1 MPLASDCLLR
11 DGLAA
16 LAQLLPQGYSMVKS
30 GLNKRD
36 VPADAWL
43 VIRNPAKRSITC
55 LVLARRRVETR
66 DLGILAASVA
76 KAPNPALLLST
87 YLAPAVKE
95 RLRGFGIGF
104 VDLTGNALI
113 EWKDIGLSLHRE
125 SAAGAGAGNERA
137 VRSLCGE
144 MAGRVAR
151 VLIDLRPPYSLG
163 ELADLARVESSYASR
178 VVSFLASAQLVQ
190 RQPRAKIEEAAWL
203 EILRR
208 WSLDTSLP
216 MRGELFK
223 FTCARGIP
231 DYLSRLASSG
241 FLHALTG
248 EVALARLAATALPA
262 TAVTYVEEVDAAV
275 DQFFLHPAGE
285 DANCILVKPADRS
298 VFHRS
303 SEAKGLR
310 YVSPSLMAADL
321 GAHADFE
328 LALTWMSQNEAVWRV
343 PGARSL

>member
-1 MPLASDCLLR
+1 MPLVSDCLLR

-16 LAQLLPQGYSMVKS
+16 LAELLPDGYSMAKS
-30 GLNKRD
+30 GLEKRE

-43 VIRNPAKRSITC
+43 VIRNPTKRSITC
-55 LVLARRRVETR
+55 LVLARKRVEAR
-66 DLGILAASVA
+66 DLGGLAASVA
-76 KAPNPALLLST
+76 KAPNPALLISP

-95 RLRGFGIGF
+95 RLRGFGMGF
-104 VDLTGNALI
+104 VDLTGNALV
-113 EWKDIGLSLHRE
+113 ELKDIGLSLHRE
-125 SAAGAGAGNERA
+125 GSTGASPGSERA
-137 VRSLCGE
+137 VRSLGGE

-151 VLIDLRPPYSLG
+151 ALIDLRPPYSLG
-163 ELADLARVESSYASR
+163 ELAELARVESSYTSR
-178 VVSFLASAQLVQ
+178 VLSFLSNAQLVQ
-190 RQPRAKIEEAAWL
+190 RQPRGKIEAVAWQ

-216 MRGELFK
+216 MRGDLFR
-223 FTCARGIP
+223 FTCTRGIP
-231 DYLSRLASSG
+231 DYLSRLSSSG

-248 EVALARLAATALPA
+248 EVAFARLAASALPT
-262 TAVTYVEEVDAAV
+262 TAVTYVEEVDIAV
-275 DQFFLHPAGE
+275 DQFLLHPAGQ

-321 GAHADFE
+321 GDHPDFE
-328 LALTWMSQNEAVWRV
+328 AALTWMGQHEAIWRG
-343 PGARSL
+343 PGA